1 MSRWNN
7 LNTQDKLDRLLK
19 LEAKLREQYPHKFK
33 SKEQPNDR

>member
-19 LEAKLREQYPHKFK
+19 LEAKLREQYPSRFK
-33 SKEQPNDR
+33 PNKEQPK